1 MNCVYI
7 LKLNNGSLYCG
18 WTNDPEKRLA
28 AHNSG
33 KGAKCTRAHLPA
45 ELLRLWELPSKRA
58 AMSAEWHIKKLPREK
73 KLKLISGEIG
83 IEDILPSAEIGQFTE
98 E

>member
-18 WTNDPEKRLA
+18 WTNDLEKRLA

-33 KGAKCTRAHLPA
+33 AGAKCTRAHLPA
-45 ELLRLWELPSKRA
+45 ELLWHRELPSKKA
-58 AMSAEWHIKKLPREK
+58 AMSAEWHIKRLPREK
-73 KLKLISGEIG
+73 KLKLVSGEIS
-83 IEDILPSAEIGQFTE
+83 IEDILPTP
-98 E
+98 